1 MAKKT
6 ASRLSKRREA
16 EAAEAMEAEAPTK
29 KKKAAKKKKKATK
42 RKTTRSR
49 AKKDVLERRKLVWA
63 IYGSTM
69 KEEAR
74 FPYEDLKAAEEKLEL
89 LRSKSKKS
97 YFIQPLKEPIT
108 KEDEEDTDADAD
120 AADEEGTATATKK
133 ATTKKAA
140 TKKAA
145 KKK

>member
-1 MAKKT
+1 MARKT

-16 EAAEAMEAEAPTK
+16 EAAEAQGKTATK
-29 KKKAAKKKKKATK
+29 KATKKKATKKKAAK

-49 AKKDVLERRKLVWA
+49 AKKDVFERRKLVWA
-63 IYGSTM
+63 IYSSTM

-74 FPYEDLKAAEEKLEL
+74 FPYEERSEAEAKLEQ

-108 KEDEEDTDADAD
+108 KPDEDEVAEAAAAADAPADD
-120 AADEEGTATATKK
+120 AA
-133 ATTKKAA
+133 
-140 TKKAA
+140 AA
-145 KKK
+145 KKKKKKS

>member
-1 MAKKT
+1 MARKT

-16 EAAEAMEAEAPTK
+16 EAAEAMEAEGTAPKKKATK
-29 KKKAAKKKKKATK
+29 KKATKKKATK

-63 IYGSTM
+63 IYSSTM

-74 FPYEDLKAAEEKLEL
+74 FPWEERSEAEAKLEQ

-108 KEDEEDTDADAD
+108 KPDEDEVPP
-120 AADEEGTATATKK
+120 ADE
-133 ATTKKAA
+133 AA
-140 TKKAA
+140 AAEKPADDAKA
-145 KKK
+145 KK

>member
-1 MAKKT
+1 MARKT

-16 EAAEAMEAEAPTK
+16 EAAEAAEAAGTATK
-29 KKKAAKKKKKATK
+29 KTKKKAAKKKKAKK

-49 AKKDVLERRKLVWA
+49 AKKDVLERRRIVWA

-74 FPYEDLKAAEEKLEL
+74 FPYEELKEAEAKLEQ

-97 YFIQPLKEPIT
+97 YFIQRLKEPIT
-108 KEDEEDTDADAD
+108 KEEEAAEEEAAAAADA
-120 AADEEGTATATKK
+120 EETSATKK
-133 ATTKKAA
+133 KKA
-140 TKKAA
+140 
-145 KKK
+145 

>member
-1 MAKKT
+1 MARKT
-6 ASRLSKRREA
+6 ASRLSKRREVEAA
-16 EAAEAMEAEAPTK
+16 EAAEAAGTTTKKATKKKAK
-29 KKKAAKKKKKATK
+29 KKKAK

-49 AKKDVLERRKLVWA
+49 AKKDVLERRRIVWA

-74 FPYEDLKAAEEKLEL
+74 FPYEELKEAEAKLEL

-97 YFIQPLKEPIT
+97 YFIQRLKEPIT
-108 KEDEEDTDADAD
+108 KEEEEAEAAAAAAAEEGADTADDAETDA
-120 AADEEGTATATKK
+120 T
-133 ATTKKAA
+133 A

-145 KKK
+145 KKKA

>member
-1 MAKKT
+1 MARKT

-16 EAAEAMEAEAPTK
+16 EAAEALEEAEPAAK
-29 KKKAAKKKKKATK
+29 KKKKKKKATK

-74 FPYEDLKAAEEKLEL
+74 FPYEELKEAEAKLEQ

-108 KEDEEDTDADAD
+108 KEDEDEAEGAEADAE
-120 AADEEGTATATKK
+120 AAPKAKK
-133 ATTKKAA
+133 
-140 TKKAA
+140 A
-145 KKK
+145 KKKA

>member
-1 MAKKT
+1 MA
-6 ASRLSKRREA
+6 
-16 EAAEAMEAEAPTK
+16 P

-108 KEDEEDTDADAD
+108 KEDEEDADAE
-120 AADEEGTATATKK
+120 AAAEGDSEEGGTATKK
-133 ATTKKAA
+133 KAATKKAA

>member
-1 MAKKT
+1 MRRCFGAPRSRAWLSPKT
-6 ASRLSKRREA
+6 LKL
-16 EAAEAMEAEAPTK
+16 
-29 KKKAAKKKKKATK
+29 KKAAKKKKKATK

-108 KEDEEDTDADAD
+108 KEDEEDADTE
-120 AADEEGTATATKK
+120 AAAEGDSEEGGTATKK
-133 ATTKKAA
+133 KAATKKAA